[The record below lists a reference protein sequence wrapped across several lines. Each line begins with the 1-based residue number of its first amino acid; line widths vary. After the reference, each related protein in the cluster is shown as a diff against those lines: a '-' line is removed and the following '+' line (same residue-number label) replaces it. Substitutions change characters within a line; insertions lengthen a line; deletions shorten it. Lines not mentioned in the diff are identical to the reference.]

1 MGRVELVELTPTH
14 AHAVRVAAAFVGAS
28 PVGVHA
34 PLTFGP
40 TVVVGLEFA
49 DGLLAYVKAG
59 AEQDVHREAAVIARA
74 RAAGVP
80 APEVL
85 GFGFDADLPGGRWLL
100 TCAASGVRLNA
111 LGLESATIDR
121 TLDDL
126 VDFYARL
133 HRVALPGFGPLL
145 ADASGG
151 SLPSWSR
158 WQRETIEKALAQ
170 LGEVPF
176 DVLGLCEAFA
186 ADLDRAPGV
195 LLHADLGDG
204 ETFVDPASGAVTAVV
219 DWGVALV
226 GDPLYDLVRFVG
238 GGPAEDERPWLIHPR
253 LHARYLART
262 GLSSESAERMLA
274 FYRFHICVVE
284 AAWGEDYG
292 WRPAHLAWAER
303 LFDRLCG

>member
-1 MGRVELVELTPTH
+1 MELVELTPSH
-14 AHAVRVAAAFVGAS
+14 HRAAQAAEAFIGADPVA
-28 PVGVHA
+28 VHA

-40 TVVVGLEFA
+40 TVVVRLEFA
-49 DGLLAYVKAG
+49 NGLDAYVKAG

-85 GFGFDADLPGGRWLL
+85 GIGTDADLPGGRWLL
-100 TCAASGVRLNA
+100 TRAASGVRLNE

-126 VDFYARL
+126 VDLYARL
-133 HRVALPGFGPLL
+133 HRVALPGFGPLH

-151 SLPSWSR
+151 TLPSWSR

-176 DVLGLCEAFA
+176 DALGMCTAFA
-186 ADLDRAPGV
+186 PDLDRAPGV

-204 ETFVDPASGAVTAVV
+204 ETFVDPSTGAVTAVV
-219 DWGVALV
+219 DWGAALV

-238 GGPAEDERPWLIHPR
+238 GGPAEDERPGLVHPR
-253 LHARYLART
+253 LHARYLARI
-262 GLSSESAERMLA
+262 GLSPASAERMLT

-284 AAWGEDYG
+284 AAWGEDIG

>member
-1 MGRVELVELTPTH
+1 MGRVELTPTH
-14 AHAVRVAAAFVGAS
+14 AHAARVAAAFVGAE
-28 PVGVHA
+28 PVTVQA
-34 PLTFGP
+34 SLTFGP

-49 DGLLAYVKAG
+49 DGLRAYVKAG
-59 AEQDVHREAAVIARA
+59 AEQDVHREAAVIARV
-74 RAAGVP
+74 RAAGLP

-85 GFGFDADLPGGRWLL
+85 GFGFDAGLPGGRWLL
-100 TCAASGVRLNA
+100 TRAAAGVRLHD
-111 LGLESATIDR
+111 LGLESATIGR

-126 VDFYARL
+126 VDLYSRL
-133 HRVALPGFGPLL
+133 HRQRLRGFGPLL

-151 SLPSWSR
+151 TLPSWSR

-176 DVLGLCEAFA
+176 DVLGLGEAFA

-204 ETFVDPASGAVTAVV
+204 ETFVDPASGAVTTIV
-219 DWGVALV
+219 DWGAALV

-238 GGPAEDERPWLIHPR
+238 GGPAEDERPGLLHPR
-253 LHARYLART
+253 LHAAYVTANELEPAH
-262 GLSSESAERMLA
+262 AERMVT

-284 AAWGEDYG
+284 AAWGEDLG

-303 LFDRLCG
+303 LFDRLSGGRR

>member
-1 MGRVELVELTPTH
+1 MGRVELTPTH
-14 AHAVRVAAAFVGAS
+14 SHAVRVAAAYVGAS
-28 PVGVHA
+28 PVHVHA

-49 DGLLAYVKAG
+49 DGLVAYVKAG
-59 AEQDVHREAAVIARA
+59 AEQDVHREAAVIARV

-100 TCAASGVRLNA
+100 TRAASGVRLNA
-111 LGLESATIDR
+111 LGLESPTIDR

-126 VDFYARL
+126 VTLYARL
-133 HRVALPGFGPLL
+133 HQEALPGFGLLL

-151 SLPSWSR
+151 TLPSWSR

-176 DVLGLCEAFA
+176 DALGLCMAFA
-186 ADLDRAPGV
+186 PDLDRAQGV

-204 ETFVDPASGAVTAVV
+204 ETFVEPSTGAVTCVV
-219 DWGVALV
+219 DWGAALV

-238 GGPAEDERPWLIHPR
+238 GGPAEDERPRSVHPK

-262 GLSSESAERMLA
+262 GLSPESAERMLA

-292 WRPAHLAWAER
+292 WRPAHLAWAGR
-303 LFDRLCG
+303 LFDQLSGGCR